1 MMALLLSTAVT
12 AQNWVSFGTRA
23 EGAPPEITVL
33 RSDNQQVKFTVSLSG
48 MYVEQR
54 QEASGVYKRLS
65 MPECGVAGAVGSP
78 EIPKLIKKSI

>member
-1 MMALLLSTAVT
+1 MY
-12 AQNWVSFGTRA
+12 AQEWIGFGSKG
-23 EGAPPEITVL
+23 EGTPPEISIS
-33 RSDNQQVKFTVSLSG
+33 RNDNQQVKFTVSLSG